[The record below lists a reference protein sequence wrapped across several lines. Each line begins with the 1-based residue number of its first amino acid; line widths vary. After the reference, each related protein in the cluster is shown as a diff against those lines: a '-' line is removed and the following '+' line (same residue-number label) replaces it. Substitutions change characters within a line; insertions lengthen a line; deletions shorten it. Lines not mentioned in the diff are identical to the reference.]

1 MIYLLEN
8 IFPDNVRKE
17 LIKESIPLLLSRK
30 EMAKKG
36 SIYESNKRKN
46 FPGSQTLSNLHTLP
60 QFKEVI
66 DSLTYLISKTVKM
79 DDLVVDRVW
88 VSKTNGRKSDMKWH
102 RHARTW
108 TIVYYMKTFLL
119 FSNGT
124 LFRDGLYKAPQNS
137 LIIFPSHLEHTAP
150 PSPLPFDRYTL
161 AGDWRK

>member
-1 MIYLLEN
+1 MIYILEN

-66 DSLTYLISKTVKM
+66 DSLTYLII
-79 DDLVVDRVW
+79 
-88 VSKTNGRKSDMKWH
+88 GE
-102 RHARTW
+102 
-108 TIVYYMKTFLL
+108 YYYEIFKV
-119 FSNGT
+119 FS
-124 LFRDGLYKAPQNS
+124 F
-137 LIIFPSHLEHTAP
+137 IIFN
-150 PSPLPFDRYTL
+150 
-161 AGDWRK
+161 K